1 MSNRVEQ
8 AIARMQGKIAALDE
22 EKVLKLEENCK
33 INFQEHFAYQQAQA
47 QAHAGGKLSTGEAQI
62 LYQSLGEV
70 WFEGNGGWKKG
81 TPLATK
87 VVVTQ
92 VVGELMGVSA

>member
-1 MSNRVEQ
+1 MNRVERGIGRAQ
-8 AIARMQGKIAALDE
+8 TKIRGLDE

-33 INFQEHFAYQQAQA
+33 IDFRDHFAYQQAQA
-47 QAHAGGKLSTGEAQI
+47 QAHAGGKLSTGEAMI

-70 WFEGNGGWKKG
+70 WSEGNGGWKKG

-87 VVVTQ
+87 IVVTQ
-92 VVGELMGVSA
+92 VIGELLGVDA